1 MKFTK
6 QLTLAVA
13 SLLVTGS
20 ALAAGYAT
28 YEYSEE
34 ENRATDATNIAN
46 AVVVGVK
53 AAEGWDY
60 SLKANTSQTA
70 LGSGSISSGL
80 EVRAR
85 KSMGAFYLGGRLGER
100 ITSSTHFS
108 TYAIDAG
115 VKFPLAAGLTG
126 DIGGRYRN
134 AIDSG
139 VNSTYE
145 TRRVHATVGYAL
157 TKQDS
162 VAVRFSRSYGDEEKD
177 AWRLSYTRGF

>member
-6 QLTLAVA
+6 AIA
-13 SLLVTGS
+13 AALLV
-20 ALAAGYAT
+20 AATSTAFATGYAT

-34 ENRATDATNIAN
+34 ENRATSATNIAN
-46 AVVVGVK
+46 AVVVGMK
-53 AAEGWDY
+53 TAEGWDY
-60 SLKANTSQTA
+60 SLKSNTSQTEM
-70 LGSGSISSGL
+70 GSGSISSGL

-85 KSMGAFYLGGRLGER
+85 KSLGMFYLGGRLGER

-115 VKFPLAAGLTG
+115 VKFPLAAGFTG
-126 DIGGRYRN
+126 DVGGRYRN
-134 AIDSG
+134 AFESG
-139 VNSTYE
+139 KAYE
-145 TRRVHATVGYAL
+145 TQRVHATVGYAL

-177 AWRLSYTRGF
+177 AWRLSYTRSF

>member
-1 MKFTK
+1 MKFT
-6 QLTLAVA
+6 QAIA
-13 SLLVTGS
+13 AALLV
-20 ALAAGYAT
+20 AATSTAFATGYAT

-34 ENRATDATNIAN
+34 ENRATSATNIAN
-46 AVVVGVK
+46 AVVVGFK
-53 AAEGWDY
+53 AAEGWDS
-60 SLKANTSQTA
+60 SLKSNTSQSA

-80 EVRAR
+80 EVRVR
-85 KSMGAFYLGGRLGER
+85 KSLGAFYLGGRLGER

-115 VKFPLAAGLTG
+115 VKFPLFAGFTG
-126 DIGGRYRN
+126 DVGGRYRN

-145 TRRVHATVGYAL
+145 TQRVHATVGYAL

-177 AWRLSYTRGF
+177 AWRLSYTRSF

>member
-1 MKFTK
+1 MKLTK
-6 QLTLAVA
+6 
-13 SLLVTGS
+13 LLVTFGALLITGS
-20 ALAAGYAT
+20 AFATGYAT

-34 ENRATDATNIAN
+34 ENRATSAYNISN

-53 AAEGWDY
+53 APQGWDY
-60 SLKANTSQTA
+60 SLKTNTSQTA

-115 VKFPLAAGLTG
+115 VKFPLVAGFTG
-126 DIGGRYRN
+126 DVGGRYRN
-134 AIDSG
+134 AFESG
-139 VNSTYE
+139 KAYE
-145 TRRVHATVGYAL
+145 TQRVHATVAYAL

-162 VAVRFSRSYGDEEKD
+162 VAVRFSRSYGDEKKD
-177 AWRLSYTRGF
+177 AWRLSYTRSL

>member
-6 QLTLAVA
+6 QLSLALA
-13 SLLVTGS
+13 ALLVTGS
-20 ALAAGYAT
+20 ALANGYAT

-34 ENRATDATNIAN
+34 ENRVTSANNIVN
-46 AVVVGVK
+46 AVVVGFK

-60 SLKANTSQTA
+60 SLKTNTSQTA

-85 KSMGAFYLGGRLGER
+85 KSMGMFYLGGRLGER

-115 VKFPLAAGLTG
+115 VKFPLAAGFTG
-126 DIGGRYRN
+126 DVGGRYRN
-134 AIDSG
+134 AFESG
-139 VNSTYE
+139 KAYE
-145 TRRVHATVGYAL
+145 TQRVHATVGYAL

-177 AWRLSYTRGF
+177 AWRLSYTRSF

>member
-6 QLTLAVA
+6 QLSLALA
-13 SLLVTGS
+13 ALLVTGS
-20 ALAAGYAT
+20 AFATGYAT

-34 ENRATDATNIAN
+34 ENRATSANNIAN
-46 AVVVGVK
+46 AVVVGFK

-60 SLKANTSQTA
+60 SLKTNTSQTA

-85 KSMGAFYLGGRLGER
+85 KSIGAFYLGGRLGER

-115 VKFPLAAGLTG
+115 VKFPLAAGFTG
-126 DIGGRYRN
+126 DVGGRYRN
-134 AIDSG
+134 AFESG
-139 VNSTYE
+139 KAYE
-145 TRRVHATVGYAL
+145 TQRAHATVAYAL

>member
-6 QLTLAVA
+6 QLSLALA
-13 SLLVTGS
+13 ALLVTGS
-20 ALAAGYAT
+20 ALANGYAT

-34 ENRATDATNIAN
+34 ENRATSANNIAN
-46 AVVVGVK
+46 AVVVGFK

-60 SLKANTSQTA
+60 SLKSNTSQTA

-115 VKFPLAAGLTG
+115 VKFPLAAGFTG
-126 DIGGRYRN
+126 DVGGRYRN
-134 AIDSG
+134 AFESG
-139 VNSTYE
+139 KAYE
-145 TRRVHATVGYAL
+145 TQRVHATVGYAL

-177 AWRLSYTRGF
+177 AWRLSYTRSF

>member
-85 KSMGAFYLGGRLGER
+85 KSLGAFYLGGRLGER

-115 VKFPLAAGLTG
+115 VKFPLAAGFTG
-126 DIGGRYRN
+126 DVGGRYRN
-134 AIDSG
+134 AFESG
-139 VNSTYE
+139 KAYE
-145 TRRVHATVGYAL
+145 TQRAHATVGYAL

>member
-6 QLTLAVA
+6 QLTLALA
-13 SLLVTGS
+13 SFLVTGS

-85 KSMGAFYLGGRLGER
+85 KSLGMFYLGGRLGER

-108 TYAIDAG
+108 TYAVDAG
-115 VKFPLAAGLTG
+115 VKFPLAAGFTG
-126 DIGGRYRN
+126 DVGGRYRN
-134 AIDSG
+134 AFESG
-139 VNSTYE
+139 KAYE

-177 AWRLSYTRGF
+177 AWRLSYTRSF

>member
-1 MKFTK
+1 MKFT
-6 QLTLAVA
+6 QAIA
-13 SLLVTGS
+13 AALLV
-20 ALAAGYAT
+20 AATSTAFATGYAT

-34 ENRATDATNIAN
+34 ENRATSANNIAN

-60 SLKANTSQTA
+60 SLKTNTSQTA

-85 KSMGAFYLGGRLGER
+85 KSFGAFYLGGRLGER
-100 ITSSTHFS
+100 ITSATHFS
-108 TYAIDAG
+108 TYAVDAG
-115 VKFPLAAGLTG
+115 VKFPLVAGFTG
-126 DIGGRYRN
+126 DVGGRYRN
-134 AIDSG
+134 AFSSG
-139 VNSTYE
+139 NAYE
-145 TRRVHATVGYAL
+145 TQRVHATVGYAL

-177 AWRLSYTRGF
+177 AWRLSYTRSF

>member
-6 QLTLAVA
+6 QLSLALA
-13 SLLVTGS
+13 ALLVTGS
-20 ALAAGYAT
+20 ALANGYAT

-34 ENRATDATNIAN
+34 ENRLTSANNIAN
-46 AVVVGVK
+46 AVVVGFK

-60 SLKANTSQTA
+60 SLKSNTSQTA

-115 VKFPLAAGLTG
+115 VKFPLAAGFTG
-126 DIGGRYRN
+126 DVGGRYRN
-134 AIDSG
+134 AFESG
-139 VNSTYE
+139 KAYE
-145 TRRVHATVGYAL
+145 TQRVHATVGYAL

-177 AWRLSYTRGF
+177 AWRLSYTRSF

>member
-85 KSMGAFYLGGRLGER
+85 KSLGAFYLGGRLGER

-115 VKFPLAAGLTG
+115 VKFPLAAGFTG
-126 DIGGRYRN
+126 DVGGRYRN
-134 AIDSG
+134 AFESG
-139 VNSTYE
+139 KAYE
-145 TRRVHATVGYAL
+145 TQRAHATVAYAL

-162 VAVRFSRSYGDEEKD
+162 VAVRFSRSYGDDEKD
-177 AWRLSYTRGF
+177 AWRLSYTRSF

>member
-34 ENRATDATNIAN
+34 ENRATSADNISN
-46 AVVVGVK
+46 AVVVGIK
-53 AAEGWDY
+53 SAEGWDN
-60 SLKANTSQTA
+60 SLKTSTSQTK
-70 LGSGSISSGL
+70 LGSGTISSGL

-85 KSMGAFYLGGRLGER
+85 KSFGAFYLGGRLGES
-100 ITSSTHFS
+100 IKSTTHFS
-108 TYAIDAG
+108 YYAVDAG
-115 VKFPLAAGLTG
+115 VKFPLAAGFTG
-126 DIGGRYRN
+126 DVGGRYRN
-134 AIDSG
+134 AFESG
-139 VNSTYE
+139 KAYE
-145 TRRVHATVGYAL
+145 TQRVHATVGYAL

>member
-85 KSMGAFYLGGRLGER
+85 KSLGAFYLGGRLGER

-115 VKFPLAAGLTG
+115 VKFPLAAGFTG
-126 DIGGRYRN
+126 DVGGRYRN
-134 AIDSG
+134 AFESG
-139 VNSTYE
+139 KAYE
-145 TRRVHATVGYAL
+145 TQRVHATVGYAL
-157 TKQDS
+157 TKKDS

-177 AWRLSYTRGF
+177 AWRLSYTRSF

>member
-6 QLTLAVA
+6 QLSLVLA

-20 ALAAGYAT
+20 ALANGYAT

-34 ENRATDATNIAN
+34 ENRATSANNIAN
-46 AVVVGVK
+46 AVVVGFK

-60 SLKANTSQTA
+60 SLKTNTSQTA

-115 VKFPLAAGLTG
+115 VKFPLAAGFTG
-126 DIGGRYRN
+126 DVGGRYRN
-134 AIDSG
+134 AFASG
-139 VNSTYE
+139 KAYE
-145 TRRVHATVGYAL
+145 TQRVHATVGYAL
-157 TKQDS
+157 TKQDA

-177 AWRLSYTRGF
+177 AWRLSYTRSF

>member
-70 LGSGSISSGL
+70 LGSCSISSGL

-85 KSMGAFYLGGRLGER
+85 KSLGAFYLGGRLGER

-115 VKFPLAAGLTG
+115 VKFPLAAGFTG
-126 DIGGRYRN
+126 DVGGRYRN
-134 AIDSG
+134 AFESG
-139 VNSTYE
+139 KAYE
-145 TRRVHATVGYAL
+145 TQRAHATVAYAL

-162 VAVRFSRSYGDEEKD
+162 VAMRFSRSYGDEEKD
-177 AWRLSYTRGF
+177 AWRLSYTRSF

>member
-85 KSMGAFYLGGRLGER
+85 KSLGMFYLGGRLGER

-115 VKFPLAAGLTG
+115 VKFPLAAGFTG
-126 DIGGRYRN
+126 DVGGRYRN
-134 AIDSG
+134 AFESG
-139 VNSTYE
+139 KAYE
-145 TRRVHATVGYAL
+145 TTRAHATVAYAL

-162 VAVRFSRSYGDEEKD
+162 VAMRFSRSYGDEEKD
-177 AWRLSYTRGF
+177 AWRLSYTRSF

>member
-6 QLTLAVA
+6 AIA
-13 SLLVTGS
+13 AALLMAATS
-20 ALAAGYAT
+20 TAFAAGYAT

-34 ENRATDATNIAN
+34 ENRATSASNIAN
-46 AVVVGVK
+46 GVVVGIK

-85 KSMGAFYLGGRLGER
+85 KSLGAFYLGGRLGER

-115 VKFPLAAGLTG
+115 VKFPLAAGFTG
-126 DIGGRYRN
+126 DVGGRYRN
-134 AIDSG
+134 AFESG
-139 VNSTYE
+139 KAYE
-145 TRRVHATVGYAL
+145 TTRAHATVAYAL

>member
-6 QLTLAVA
+6 AIA
-13 SLLVTGS
+13 AALLV
-20 ALAAGYAT
+20 AATSTAFATGYAT

-115 VKFPLAAGLTG
+115 VKFPLAAGFTG
-126 DIGGRYRN
+126 DVGGRYRN
-134 AIDSG
+134 AFESG
-139 VNSTYE
+139 KAYE
-145 TRRVHATVGYAL
+145 TQRVHATVGYAL
-157 TKQDS
+157 TKKDS

-177 AWRLSYTRGF
+177 AWRLSYTRSF

>member
-6 QLTLAVA
+6 AIA
-13 SLLVTGS
+13 AALLV
-20 ALAAGYAT
+20 AANSTAFATGYAT

-115 VKFPLAAGLTG
+115 VKFPLAAGFTG
-126 DIGGRYRN
+126 DVGGRYRN
-134 AIDSG
+134 AFESG
-139 VNSTYE
+139 KAYE
-145 TRRVHATVGYAL
+145 TQRVHATVGYAL

-177 AWRLSYTRGF
+177 AWRLSYTRSF

>member
-6 QLTLAVA
+6 AIA
-13 SLLVTGS
+13 AALLMAATS
-20 ALAAGYAT
+20 TAFAAGYAT

-34 ENRATDATNIAN
+34 ENRATSASNIAN
-46 AVVVGVK
+46 GVVVGIK

-85 KSMGAFYLGGRLGER
+85 KSLGMFYLGGRLGER

-115 VKFPLAAGLTG
+115 VKFPLAAGFTG
-126 DIGGRYRN
+126 DVGGRYRN
-134 AIDSG
+134 AFESG
-139 VNSTYE
+139 KAYE
-145 TRRVHATVGYAL
+145 TTRAHATVAYAL

>member
-85 KSMGAFYLGGRLGER
+85 KSLGAFYLGGRLGER

-115 VKFPLAAGLTG
+115 VKFPLAAGFTG
-126 DIGGRYRN
+126 DVGGRYRN
-134 AIDSG
+134 AFESG
-139 VNSTYE
+139 KAYE
-145 TRRVHATVGYAL
+145 TQRAHATVAYAL

-177 AWRLSYTRGF
+177 AWRLSYTRSF

>member
-6 QLTLAVA
+6 QLSLALA
-13 SLLVTGS
+13 ALLVTGS
-20 ALAAGYAT
+20 ALANGYAT

-34 ENRATDATNIAN
+34 ENRATSANNIAN
-46 AVVVGVK
+46 AVVVGFK

-85 KSMGAFYLGGRLGER
+85 KSLGAFYLGGRLGER

-115 VKFPLAAGLTG
+115 VKFPLAAGFTG
-126 DIGGRYRN
+126 DVGGRYRN
-134 AIDSG
+134 AFESG
-139 VNSTYE
+139 KAYE
-145 TRRVHATVGYAL
+145 TQRAHATVAYAL

-177 AWRLSYTRGF
+177 AWRLSYTRSF

>member
-6 QLTLAVA
+6 AIA
-13 SLLVTGS
+13 AALLMAATS
-20 ALAAGYAT
+20 TAFAAGYAT

-34 ENRATDATNIAN
+34 ENRATGVDNIAN
-46 AVVVGVK
+46 AVVVGFK

-60 SLKANTSQTA
+60 SLKTNTSQTA

-85 KSMGAFYLGGRLGER
+85 KSLGMFYLGGRLGER
-100 ITSSTHFS
+100 ITSATHFS

-115 VKFPLAAGLTG
+115 VKFPLAAGFTG
-126 DIGGRYRN
+126 DVGGRYRN
-134 AIDSG
+134 AFESG
-139 VNSTYE
+139 KAYE
-145 TRRVHATVGYAL
+145 TQRVHATVGYAL

-177 AWRLSYTRGF
+177 AWRLSYTRSF